1 MKKLLKNGGKRFLI
15 FLTTFV
21 FLLSASVVASFA
33 AQVNESSASVWSK
46 YNIKLYGKIKVD
58 FNYDTASFAKY
69 NDFIGAV
76 AMGSGHRNDS
86 TNFNPRDSR
95 IGFIASYKYG
105 DWLVKGRIET
115 DFYGGNEGDNLIP
128 RMRLAY
134 IELKNTSG
142 TDIVVGQDWVPVAAL
157 NPSTIDFGIL
167 TAAGN
172 LWWRVPQIT
181 VRQNFGNIQ
190 ILGSIMKHRRQSTEA
205 DDTMPWILA
214 RIQYKDGILGQGN
227 MIALG
232 GGYRHANYGDYG
244 PDGNLTS
251 TDTSQKNTDRY
262 LVCLEAKFG
271 FGPVEMKGELWTGQG
286 IGRNF
291 LRYDL
296 GLAYNGAPARA
307 TGGWADITYKVNSK
321 VNVTAGY
328 GFDNPDNK
336 DIGDWVNDRRFTKN
350 EQYFLNTWYSL
361 AKPLKI
367 GAEWVYVE
375 TQRHQEIDTGNRF
388 TVSMQYVF

>member
-1 MKKLLKNGGKRFLI
+1 MKKLFKNGGQKFLVFLTALI
-15 FLTTFV
+15 FLM
-21 FLLSASVVASFA
+21 SASVVSSLA
-33 AQVNESSASVWSK
+33 AQMNEASASVWSK

-76 AMGSGHRNDS
+76 AMGAGHRNDS

-95 IGFIASYKYG
+95 IGFIASYKYA

-134 IELKNTSG
+134 IELKNNSG
-142 TDIVVGQDWVPVAAL
+142 TDIVVGQNWIPVAEL

-181 VRQNFGNIQ
+181 VRQDFGNIQ
-190 ILGSIMKHRRQSTEA
+190 ILGSVMKHRRQSTEA

-232 GGYRHANYGDYG
+232 GGYRHANYGEYNNGLIDA
-244 PDGNLTS
+244 N
-251 TDTSQKNTDRY
+251 DTNSKNTDRW
-262 LVCLEAKFG
+262 LVCLEAKFHYNA
-271 FGPVEMKGELWTGQG
+271 FLFKGELWTGQG

-296 GLAYNGAPARA
+296 GLANNGAPARA
-307 TGGWADITYKVNSK
+307 TGGWANIVYKVNAKTTVS
-321 VNVTAGY
+321 AGY
-328 GFDNPDNK
+328 GFDNPSNK
-336 DIGDWVNDRRFTKN
+336 DIGKWVNDRRFTKN
-350 EQYFLNTWYSL
+350 EQYFLNAWYSL

-367 GAEWVYVE
+367 GAEWIYVE